1 MCGSGAE
8 GGRAEPCSAPLRG
21 GGAIWLKGM
30 VYPFKRLYNI
40 PGPVAGARMAA
51 WLRPPSPLPPP
62 TLRECRGWIGGWRG
76 GGCPRQPLPPSL
88 SAPPPILAAAALRRP
103 WPLPEAGA
111 RGGRRRARRHKGPTA
126 INI

>member
-51 WLRPPSPLPPP
+51 EPSPLPPP
-62 TLRECRGWIGGWRG
+62 TPPAPSGAPGHRG
-76 GGCPRQPLPPSL
+76 P
-88 SAPPPILAAAALRRP
+88 
-103 WPLPEAGA
+103 AGA
-111 RGGRRRARRHKGPTA
+111 G
-126 INI
+126 

>member
-62 TLRECRGWIGGWRG
+62 TPPAPSGAPGHRG
-76 GGCPRQPLPPSL
+76 P
-88 SAPPPILAAAALRRP
+88 
-103 WPLPEAGA
+103 AGA
-111 RGGRRRARRHKGPTA
+111 G
-126 INI
+126 